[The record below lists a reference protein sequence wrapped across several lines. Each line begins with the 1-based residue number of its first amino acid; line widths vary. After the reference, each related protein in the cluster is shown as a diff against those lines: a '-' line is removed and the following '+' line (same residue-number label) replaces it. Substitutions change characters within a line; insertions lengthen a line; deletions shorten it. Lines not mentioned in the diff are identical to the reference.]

1 MVGASSKFARDRI
14 MAVLLAWRWLLHYKK
29 SSFEG
34 AVVSRL
40 LDRGPRD
47 AIIGGLITDGALFY
61 KEKLLLPQAM
71 AGFDGRDPLWRSETH
86 TLVTR

>member
-1 MVGASSKFARDRI
+1 
-14 MAVLLAWRWLLHYKK
+14 MAVLSACRWLIHYKK

-47 AIIGGLITDGALFY
+47 AIIGRFIMDGALFY
-61 KEKLLLPQAM
+61 KEKLLLPQAI